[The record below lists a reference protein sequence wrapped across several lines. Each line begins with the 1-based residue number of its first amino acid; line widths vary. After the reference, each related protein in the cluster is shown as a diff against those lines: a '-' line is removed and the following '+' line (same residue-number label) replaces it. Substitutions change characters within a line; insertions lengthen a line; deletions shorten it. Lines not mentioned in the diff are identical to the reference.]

1 MVSEEPEA
9 SSALASKNQSSTP
22 VLKIPPSAEEV
33 ITPALENNLT
43 PPPIFKNNSTPPYP
57 SELNRQRQDDQYSRF
72 LEIFKQ
78 IHINLPFHEAI
89 SQMPKYTKYLKDLL
103 TNKKK
108 LENLS
113 HVTLNAECFAVLT
126 NGLPKKISDP
136 GSFSIPCVFGDLF
149 VKHAL
154 ADLGASINLMPFS
167 LFKKLG
173 IGSLNPTH
181 MSIQLADRSVKYP
194 LGIVEDVLVKVDKFI
209 FPVDFVILDIEED
222 VEVPLILGRPF
233 LATSRAIIDVSNG
246 KLFLRV
252 GDDEVTFSITH
263 SMKNTLAK
271 DDSCF
276 FVDVVS
282 DDSSFCLSDFEKEFS
297 TFCSSSLTTESLQ
310 GSDESSYCLSE
321 FEKEFSDFCS
331 SSVLPSES
339 LQEAV
344 LAASPTPYYVPYK
357 KVYEDIIFEKERI
370 SKSSYEEPPTLELKE
385 LPEHLKYAFLEK
397 DSKLPVIVSAYLTDT
412 QNDKLLLVLRKH
424 RRAIAWQISDIKGII
439 PSFCTHKILMED
451 NSRNS
456 IQPQRRINPNMKE
469 VVKGEVMKLLDA
481 GIIYPI
487 SDSKWVSPVQVVPKK
502 GGITVVSNENNELI
516 PTRTVTGWR
525 MCIDYRK
532 LNDATRKDHFPLPFI
547 DQILERL
554 SGHSFYCFLDG
565 LSVYFQIPISPED
578 QEKTTFTCP
587 FGTFAYRRMPFGL
600 CNAPATFQRCML
612 AIFDKYVESIME
624 VFMDDFSVFG
634 DSFDRCLENLEKV
647 LERCEETNLALNWEK
662 CHFMVREGLVL
673 GHKIS
678 AKGIEV
684 DVAKIEVI
692 EKLPPPTNI
701 KAIRSFLGHA
711 GFYRRFIKDFSKITK
726 PLTHLLEKDAPFI
739 FDDSC
744 ISAFESIKE
753 KLINAPIMIAPVWDL
768 PFEIMCDASSFAVG
782 AVLGQRI
789 SKNFHLIYYASKT
802 LTSAQENYT
811 TTEKEI
817 LAVVFA
823 FDKFRPFITL
833 SKIIVFT
840 DHSALKY
847 LLAKTD
853 AKPRL
858 IRWVLLLQEFDLEIR
873 DKRGAE
879 NLFADHLS
887 RLDNPFIEKL
897 NKKSFNDYFPDEKL
911 LLVNTST
918 SPWFTHIANYLVAR
932 MLPKEFSSQQKKK
945 FFSELKN
952 YFWEDPHLFKICADQ
967 VIRRCISFD
976 EGIDILKHLH
986 EGPTGGHYQ
995 AARTAH
1001 KVLCAGF
1008 YWPSLFK
1015 DAQAFVSRF
1024 PENWP
1029 K

>member
-1 MVSEEPEA
+1 
-9 SSALASKNQSSTP
+9 
-22 VLKIPPSAEEV
+22 
-33 ITPALENNLT
+33 
-43 PPPIFKNNSTPPYP
+43 
-57 SELNRQRQDDQYSRF
+57 
-72 LEIFKQ
+72 
-78 IHINLPFHEAI
+78 
-89 SQMPKYTKYLKDLL
+89 MPKYAKYLKDLL

-113 HVTLNAECFAVLT
+113 HVTLNDECSAVLT

-173 IGSLNPTH
+173 IGSLNPTR

-209 FPVDFVILDIEED
+209 FPVDFVILDIKED

-252 GDDEVTFSITH
+252 GDDEVIFSFTP
-263 SMKNTLAK
+263 SMKNTLAN
-271 DDSCF
+271 DDSSF
-276 FVDVVS
+276 FVDAVS
-282 DDSSFCLSDFEKEFS
+282 DDSSYCLSDFEKEFS

-310 GSDESSYCLSE
+310 GSDESSYCLSV

-331 SSVLPSES
+331 SSVLPTES

-424 RRAIAWQISDIKGII
+424 RRAIAWQISDIKGIS

-456 IQPQRRINPNMKE
+456 IQPQCRINPNMKE

-502 GGITVVSNENNELI
+502 GGITIVSNENNELI
-516 PTRTVTGWR
+516 PTRTVTGWL
-525 MCIDYRK
+525 MCLDYRK

-565 LSVYFQIPISPED
+565 LSGYFQIPISPED

-587 FGTFAYRRMPFGL
+587 FGTFAYRRMLFGL
-600 CNAPATFQRCML
+600 CNALATFQRCML

-692 EKLPPPTNI
+692 EKLSPPTNI

-744 ISAFESIKE
+744 ISVFESIKE

-768 PFEIMCDASSFAVG
+768 PF
-782 AVLGQRI
+782 
-789 SKNFHLIYYASKT
+789 
-802 LTSAQENYT
+802 
-811 TTEKEI
+811 
-817 LAVVFA
+817 
-823 FDKFRPFITL
+823 
-833 SKIIVFT
+833 
-840 DHSALKY
+840 
-847 LLAKTD
+847 
-853 AKPRL
+853 
-858 IRWVLLLQEFDLEIR
+858 
-873 DKRGAE
+873 
-879 NLFADHLS
+879 
-887 RLDNPFIEKL
+887 
-897 NKKSFNDYFPDEKL
+897 
-911 LLVNTST
+911 
-918 SPWFTHIANYLVAR
+918 
-932 MLPKEFSSQQKKK
+932 
-945 FFSELKN
+945 
-952 YFWEDPHLFKICADQ
+952 
-967 VIRRCISFD
+967 
-976 EGIDILKHLH
+976 
-986 EGPTGGHYQ
+986 
-995 AARTAH
+995 
-1001 KVLCAGF
+1001 
-1008 YWPSLFK
+1008 
-1015 DAQAFVSRF
+1015 
-1024 PENWP
+1024 
-1029 K
+1029 